1 MVLISAQHIELLNS
15 RCDVVVGSRSA
26 NLVPSVCWGMG
37 GHVHDDGRRI
47 TVWLARAQAGVVL
60 DDIAATGAIA
70 AVFNEPFTSI
80 AVQIKGSDAR
90 IRDAQDHDQRILGR
104 HLSNMIHEVGRV
116 GFDEPF
122 VRTVFDLP
130 LQALAAIEFSVDSL
144 FQQTPGPRAGD
155 PIGSA
160 T

>member
-1 MVLISAQHIELLNS
+1 MISAQHIELLNS
-15 RCDVVVGSRSA
+15 RCDVVVGSRNA
-26 NLVPSVCWGMG
+26 DLVPSVCWGMG
-37 GHVHDDGRRI
+37 AHVHDDGRHI

-70 AVFNEPFTSI
+70 AVFSEPFTSI
-80 AVQIKGSDAR
+80 SIQVKGHDALV
-90 IRDAQDHDQRILGR
+90 RDAHEPDQNILAG
-104 HLSNMIHEVGRV
+104 HLSDMIREIGLV
-116 GFDEPF
+116 GFSEPF
-122 VRTVFDLP
+122 VRTAFDMP
-130 LQALAAIEFSVDSL
+130 LHALAAIEFSVDSI